1 MVLPGRPVDR
11 RRWFVY
17 LVCVLLLVGVA
28 EWAFTHPFNGW
39 SLIALL
45 GSLVGI
51 WGLLR
56 FDAAAA
62 AQSRTPTIGRVPD
75 HRERSHR

>member
-1 MVLPGRPVDR
+1 MTVPGRPVDR

-17 LVCVLLLVGVA
+17 LLCALLLLGVA
-28 EWAFTHPFNGW
+28 GWAFAHPFTGW
-39 SLIALL
+39 SLVALL

-51 WGLLR
+51 WGLLW

-62 AQSRTPTIGRVPD
+62 AQSRIPTIRRVPD

>member
-1 MVLPGRPVDR
+1 MPGRPVDR

-17 LVCVLLLVGVA
+17 VVCAALLVGVA
-28 EWAFTHPFNGW
+28 WWAFTHPFTGW
-39 SLIALL
+39 SLLALL
-45 GSLVGI
+45 GSLGGI

-56 FDAAAA
+56 FDTAVE
-62 AQSRTPTIGRVPD
+62 QQTRIPPIQRVPD